1 MHGTGLRYFLEVV
14 RTGSI
19 AEASAR
25 LNVAASAI
33 SRQIAKIEAELG
45 VELFERRARGMV
57 PSPAGDLLA
66 KHARRAF
73 LEEEAVVAELQRLR
87 GLATGVVR
95 IAATEGFGLNLV
107 PAAIRRFREAY
118 PGIRF
123 ELKIAAP
130 AAVTRMVRDGETDI
144 GATFSFAPEPGV
156 RVAGEGR
163 APVIAVMAPGH
174 RLAARAALSLNEL
187 AGEPLA
193 LPEKDTTARQ
203 LFDIACGLAGVAI
216 EPVLVSNYIGALWA
230 FAEHGGGITIASAF
244 TIHSVSR
251 GKLVSVP
258 IAAAGI
264 DQRRYAV
271 QTMLGRRLP
280 EAADAFVEL
289 LLKLIA
295 DSGGE
300 RPTS

>member
-1 MHGTGLRYFLEVV
+1 MRGTGLRYFIEVV

-19 AEASAR
+19 AEASTR

-33 SRQIAKIEAELG
+33 SRQIAKIETELG

-66 KHARRAF
+66 KYARRAF

-107 PAAIRRFREAY
+107 PVAIRRFRETY

-163 APVIAVMAPGH
+163 APILAVMAPGH
-174 RLAARAALSLNEL
+174 RFAARVSLSLTEL
-187 AGEPLA
+187 AGESFA

-203 LFDIACGLAGVAI
+203 LFDIACGVAGVAI

-230 FAEHGGGITIASAF
+230 FAEQGGGITIASGF
-244 TIHSVSR
+244 TIHSVAR
-251 GKLVSVP
+251 GKLASVP
-258 IAAAGI
+258 IAEPGV

-280 EAADAFVEL
+280 EAAEAFVEL
-289 LLKLIA
+289 LLTLV
-295 DSGGE
+295 SESRGE
-300 RPTS
+300 QSKS